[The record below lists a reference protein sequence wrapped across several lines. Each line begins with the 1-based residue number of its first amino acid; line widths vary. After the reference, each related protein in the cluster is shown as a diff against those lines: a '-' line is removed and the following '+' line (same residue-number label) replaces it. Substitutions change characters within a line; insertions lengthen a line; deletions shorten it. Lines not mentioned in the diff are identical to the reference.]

1 MAWVF
6 IQCTYISTR
15 RTSKKLIRENT
26 KKNLREGS
34 REKNNVYFR
43 ALPEKGFQR
52 TLPGFHGPFSP
63 TALLVNTKGL
73 RGGPKK

>member
-26 KKNLREGS
+26 ENL

-43 ALPEKGFQR
+43 ALPEKGFGR
-52 TLPGFHGPFSP
+52 TLPGFYGPFSP

-73 RGGPKK
+73 QGGPKK

>member
-26 KKNLREGS
+26 KNLREGS
-34 REKNNVYFR
+34 REKIMFTFGHLGGPCPDFI
-43 ALPEKGFQR
+43 AL
-52 TLPGFHGPFSP
+52 FSP

-73 RGGPKK
+73 QGGPKK